1 MKRIIIAIALMVGS
15 AGFTYAQTTT
25 PAATTKKQKKEKTT
39 SVQTTT
45 TQSTG
50 LKKDGTPDMRLKAN
64 KTKAQTTTSTTVT
77 PTATP
82 VTKVQIQT
90 TTTVQPKAKSVQQV
104 QPKGQTQVSKT
115 TSVKTADV
123 VIGTDAKGR
132 TLYQGPKGGK
142 YYINKNG
149 NKEYVK

>member
-1 MKRIIIAIALMVGS
+1 MKKIIIAIALMFGS
-15 AGFTYAQTTT
+15 AGFIYAQNTT
-25 PAATTKKQKKEKTT
+25 PDATTKKQKKEKTT
-39 SVQTTT
+39 SVQTTS

-64 KTKAQTTTSTTVT
+64 KTKAPTTTTTTVA
-77 PTATP
+77 PTTTP
-82 VTKVQIQT
+82 VTKAQT
-90 TTTVQPKAKSVQQV
+90 TTTVQPKATPVQQV
-104 QPKGQTQVSKT
+104 QPKVQTQVAKT
-115 TSVKTADV
+115 TSVKTADAA
-123 VIGTDAKGR
+123 IGTDAKGR